1 MRKLLAIIVLSL
13 LLNNK
18 SFGYDLKLWDKYID
32 AYQEAHSECTSEW
45 FAIGNFKSNP
55 KVLLDVE
62 LCTAEKDEQ
71 AIETYLLKTMKIS
84 NINSME
90 LLRLKKGS
98 ELWEAARETSL
109 DILQNRNYEANVKRL
124 FKKRRDI
131 KKKYLRKQ
139 LILYTN

>member
-1 MRKLLAIIVLSL
+1 
-13 LLNNK
+13 
-18 SFGYDLKLWDKYID
+18 
-32 AYQEAHSECTSEW
+32 
-45 FAIGNFKSNP
+45 
-55 KVLLDVE
+55 
-62 LCTAEKDEQ
+62 
-71 AIETYLLKTMKIS
+71 MKIS